1 MALLEDMNFGGM
13 ADLVFVGNIS
23 NKLLQLHIFAFHTNY
38 TQSSGLLF
46 PVCQSFESHDE
57 TSFSYNTCFIS
68 HWRNNDW
75 KSSFFL
81 PPVEKQPPNYPLLF
95 LLWSQNISLSAK

>member
-13 ADLVFVGNIS
+13 ADLVFVWNIS

-38 TQSSGLLF
+38 TKSSELF
-46 PVCQSFESHDE
+46 FPFFQSFESHDE
-57 TSFSYNTCFIS
+57 MNFSYNTCFIS

-75 KSSFFL
+75 ESSFF
-81 PPVEKQPPNYPLLF
+81 YP
-95 LLWSQNISLSAK
+95 Q